1 MEAAALGIPLIASRA
16 GGMAD
21 VSLAEDTV
29 LDRLVA
35 LKRLRSVGD
44 HGAVARLRREALVGA
59 SLSHPNLVSVYDV
72 WEEEDGDLVIVMEYV
87 EGSNLRDLV
96 RTHGAL
102 PTSRALRILAGVAA
116 ASVHLAHQASAIGQM
131 DGRRRANGG
140 AAGRVGAGM
149 ARTDL
154 DLRRR

>member
-1 MEAAALGIPLIASRA
+1 MPGMATVGQDARYRIRRRLAG

-35 LKRLRSVGD
+35 LKRLRSAGD
-44 HGAVARLRREALVGA
+44 HGALARLRREALVGA

-87 EGSNLRDLV
+87 EGKNLRDLI

-102 PTSRALRILAGVAA
+102 PAGRALPLLASVAA
-116 ASVHLAHQASAIGQM
+116 
-131 DGRRRANGG
+131 
-140 AAGRVGAGM
+140 
-149 ARTDL
+149 
-154 DLRRR
+154 